1 MHTVMGD
8 IRHNT
13 VSGARRHAIELT
25 EMSMGAVER
34 NDVRGAP
41 LYCGDH
47 SMCEI
52 EGNRIVATPGPGI
65 VALYYADAEL
75 DGNTLVDAGRPRA
88 FANSILR

>member
-1 MHTVMGD
+1 MV
-8 IRHNT
+8 
-13 VSGARRHAIELT
+13 
-25 EMSMGAVER
+25 AVAR
-34 NDVRGAP
+34 NDVRDAP

-52 EGNRIVATPGPGI
+52 EHNRVVDTDGPGI

-75 DGNTLVDAGRPRA
+75 EANLLVDAGPPRA